1 MDDDNIIILSD
12 ETGKESKYE
21 FVDLIEYDWEQYVF
35 LLPLDSEE
43 EEEDDDAYV
52 LIMRVDGEQY
62 AEVEDPETLD
72 ALFQIFKDTHQ
83 DEFDFTDE

>member
-1 MDDDNIIILSD
+1 MDDDIVILED
-12 ETGKESKYE
+12 ETGKETEYE
-21 FVDLIEYDWEQYVF
+21 LVDLIEYDWERYVF
-35 LLPLDSEE
+35 LLPLDDE
-43 EEEDDDAYV
+43 EEEDDDACV

-62 AEVEDPETLD
+62 VGVEDQETLD

>member
-35 LLPLDSEE
+35 LLPLDSE